1 MQEELNEKLNKIKYV
16 KNQVKD
22 SLVAKGCEITDTTPF
37 EDYPTAIDN
46 LKSGGEKV
54 FAYYNGTDIEAG
66 KKILLTR
73 TNNAMATDD
82 GFVNGKL
89 PLLIHDGIAYCG
101 GTTNET
107 INEMFNI
114 IDGKIDESLGRM
126 ITNLPSTTGTPNLSY
141 PDTAYKKYTHIQSVC
156 NNAVMLQ
163 TAISSI
169 AGINTSYYNG
179 SGCSL
184 IKGNLY
190 SKAWGSS
197 SGSSYMLYYNVL
209 FMLEN
214 SLIWMNKNGAGT
226 NYGYN
231 GTLLVDL
238 SDESIYGKSTNVLS
252 KDRRITVGTSYGHSL
267 AFERKDD
274 LGCVY
279 FVYNRYN
286 GTPIVPAL
294 AKYTFSTN
302 TLETSVDDGLEVPY
316 FDLSLIS
323 GNKGVCS
330 KGVYHQT
337 KDYKYLLYNDYYV
350 QVDYNN
356 LAEGITNGIVV
367 REYPEVIKNAIG
379 ERTIVS
385 IQTFYDDTF
394 ALSLSDG
401 ATLMCS
407 YRPNAG
413 TVDNDGLA
421 NSCTIEEIAPY
432 TLPDNDT
439 IFYRHFSGD
448 KMYWFLS
455 AFNMS
460 NGDKL
465 TASPYKADESISSY
479 LGVKNTVGRYN
490 STVLTAFMTGE
501 TKKDDNGLTMIEVE
515 TTTGGNL

>member
-1 MQEELNEKLNKIKYV
+1 MSIADALQEVKIKIDKAYQV
-16 KNQVKD
+16 LEESGATIPEEKN
-22 SLVAKGCEITDTTPF
+22 L
-37 EDYPTAIDN
+37 DN
-46 LKSGGEKV
+46 LPAAIESKPGSSSATTWV
-54 FAYYNGTDIEAG
+54 YYNGSDIEAG

-73 TNNAMATDD
+73 TNNAMATDE

-101 GTTNET
+101 GTTNGT

-114 IDGKIDESLGRM
+114 IDGKIDESLGKM

-169 AGINTSYYNG
+169 AGTNTSYYNG

-190 SKAWGSS
+190 SEAWGSS
-197 SGSSYMLYYNVL
+197 SGSNYMLYYNAL

-279 FVYNRYN
+279 FIYNSYN

-323 GNKGVCS
+323 GNKQVCS

-350 QVDYNN
+350 HLYESYKTD
-356 LAEGITNGIVV
+356 GISGEDGIVV
-367 REYPEVIKNAIG
+367 KEYPEVIKATLG

-385 IQTFYDDTF
+385 IQTFYDYSF
-394 ALSLSDG
+394 ALTLSDG
-401 ATLMCS
+401 STLMCKYNES
-407 YRPNAG
+407 S
-413 TVDNDGLA
+413 TSDDNDWLQHTC
-421 NSCTIEEIAPY
+421 SVEEIAPY
-432 TLPDNDT
+432 TLPDDDT
-439 IFYRHFSGD
+439 IFYRHFSGN

-515 TTTGGNL
+515 TVLPK